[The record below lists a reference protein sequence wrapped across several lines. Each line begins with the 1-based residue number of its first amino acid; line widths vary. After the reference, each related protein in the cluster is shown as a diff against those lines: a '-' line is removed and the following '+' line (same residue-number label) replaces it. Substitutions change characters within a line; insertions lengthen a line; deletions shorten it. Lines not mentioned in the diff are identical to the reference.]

1 MTAASGSA
9 ASSHRDAPG
18 RRTGSSAEATR
29 EIVAIGGRTRT
40 RILIVTTFKVGK
52 AVTLGDAPLSP
63 RA

>member
-9 ASSHRDAPG
+9 ASSRRYAPG

-29 EIVAIGGRTRT
+29 EIVAIGGRTC
-40 RILIVTTFKVGK
+40 ILIVTTFEAGK
-52 AVTLGDAPLSP
+52 AVALGEAPLSP